1 MVGFFEIFQGC
12 IDIDLSVH
20 MDDSHFEVVFHHGGR
35 FERNESLQY
44 VGDLSILACDPDT
57 WSYFEILGI
66 LKKMGYANVKEMW
79 YSIGGGSD
87 LERRLELL
95 FDDRGACHMVNI
107 ATLNGQVHLYVVHRV
122 DKPRVVNMLE
132 YNPIKDKAEV
142 HVQLERDNEAT
153 VEVDVGMSEGPGED
167 EIQFE
172 EDPQP
177 QIEVDVGGNEGP
189 VEVDVGMHNGS

>member
-1 MVGFFEIFQGC
+1 
-12 IDIDLSVH
+12 
-20 MDDSHFEVVFHHGGR
+20 
-35 FERNESLQY
+35 
-44 VGDLSILACDPDT
+44 
-57 WSYFEILGI
+57 
-66 LKKMGYANVKEMW
+66 
-79 YSIGGGSD
+79 
-87 LERRLELL
+87 
-95 FDDRGACHMVNI
+95 MVNI